1 MKELLNFIENIDELK
16 CIQTEIEKDF
26 KKWIK
31 TKKDFEKYSQ
41 RKRT

>member
-1 MKELLNFIENIDELK
+1 MKETIKENENIDELK

-31 TKKDFEKYSQ
+31 TKQ
-41 RKRT
+41 